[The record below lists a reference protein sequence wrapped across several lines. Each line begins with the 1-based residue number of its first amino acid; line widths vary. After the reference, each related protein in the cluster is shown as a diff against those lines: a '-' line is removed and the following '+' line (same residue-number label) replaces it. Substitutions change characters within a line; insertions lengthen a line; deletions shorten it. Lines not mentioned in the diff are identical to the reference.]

1 MADGLNKASA
11 YVNPIRIE
19 DGKVIAKVTNSS
31 NADITPTIFAATY
44 EGTTLTG
51 IKSAPADKA
60 IPSGGT
66 GEVSLDISELTGEIS
81 IFVWNNMSPMINV
94 GKITK

>member
-1 MADGLNKASA
+1 M
-11 YVNPIRIE
+11 
-19 DGKVIAKVTNSS
+19 TNSS
-31 NADITPTIFAATY
+31 NAAVTPTIFAATY

-51 IKSAPADKA
+51 VKTATVPADKA